1 MAELTRTGVGEGI
14 LCCKKA
20 FCAAKRHFVLQIPK
34 WSTPETQTAV
44 PKTQNIKSSILCC
57 IRVRMLDKR
66 FCSFKTSQALDV
78 LYEQTIAVHRT
89 IIKEYSWQYIEHKLA
104 HSVPVHLFFWKFAK
118 IAPRTIQL

>member
-1 MAELTRTGVGEGI
+1 MLYSCPYV
-14 LCCKKA
+14 
-20 FCAAKRHFVLQIPK
+20 
-34 WSTPETQTAV
+34 
-44 PKTQNIKSSILCC
+44 
-57 IRVRMLDKR
+57 LDKR

-89 IIKEYSWQYIEHKLA
+89 IIKKYSWQYIEHKLT